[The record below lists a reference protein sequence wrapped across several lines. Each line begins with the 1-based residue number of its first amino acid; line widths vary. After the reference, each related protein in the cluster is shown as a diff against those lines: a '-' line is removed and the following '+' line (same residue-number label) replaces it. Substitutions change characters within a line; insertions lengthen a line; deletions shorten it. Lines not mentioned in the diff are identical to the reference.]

1 MSRTRKDLFLGLS
14 IAAVTVLLI
23 MILAGIRQ
31 SRSDMVEIS
40 GDGEKIAVVELF
52 GPIYDS
58 RRIVRQMENYA
69 EMRSIKAILLRIDSP
84 GGGVAPSQEIYEAVR
99 RVRDDGKPVVVSM
112 GSVAA
117 SGGYYAAC
125 GADSIMASPGTTT
138 GSIGVYAEFMNTEEL
153 FAKIGIKFEMI
164 KSGRYKDSGSPHRPM
179 NEQDRAYLQG
189 WIDDAY
195 EQFVD
200 VVMRERSFN
209 RRQVRKVA
217 DGRVFTGRQ
226 ALEVGLVDTLGYYA
240 DAIDL
245 AAAMAGI
252 DGDPTLVKERV
263 RRASIFDLFFEQIT
277 GVLRG
282 FRSGMRLKYQYM

>member
-1 MSRTRKDLFLGLS
+1 MSRRRKDWFLGLA
-14 IAAVTVLLI
+14 IAIATVLLI

-40 GDGEKIAVVELF
+40 GDGEKIAVVEVF
-52 GPIYDS
+52 GPIYDA
-58 RRIVRQMENYA
+58 RRIVRQLENYA
-69 EMRSIKAILLRIDSP
+69 EMKSIKAILLRIDSP

-99 RVRDDGKPVVVSM
+99 RVRDDGKPVLASM

-125 GADSIMASPGTTT
+125 GADSIMAAPGSTT

-179 NEQDRAYLQG
+179 TAQDRAYLQG

-195 EQFVD
+195 EQFVG
-200 VVMRERSFN
+200 VVMQERTMSRREVN
-209 RRQVRKVA
+209 RVA

-226 ALEVGLVDTLGYYA
+226 ALEVGLIDTLGYYA

-252 DGDPTLVKERV
+252 EGEPTLVKERY
-263 RRASIFDLFFEQIT
+263 RRMSVFDLFFEQMT
-277 GVLRG
+277 GLLYA
-282 FRSGMRLKYQYM
+282 FRSGMRLKYQYL